1 MYLIFAVLVILG
13 GSVNP
18 NIAIVGGGP
27 AGLVFAISLA
37 RRGVSSVIFE
47 ALENP
52 IHIKKYTPSRSYAID
67 MTGHGLK
74 AVRYIDAL
82 DEFNN
87 ALIPFDGMQLNG
99 RKVSSWDE
107 PGWIG
112 SRGDILSVLTEI
124 AINQY
129 SDLINIRFEC
139 QLEDIDVHKGTMN
152 IRQSG
157 VDDVEHCGPYDLI
170 VAADGG
176 GSKIREQAIEQEPAY
191 NLSREDIGYYFKMLT
206 MDKNTEALNHNHL
219 QIFAKTR
226 MMVAGAINGPKGKDD
241 PMWFS
246 AVPYPNAH
254 VYETPAAAKK
264 SLKKHCPGVLKY
276 CSDEAVAEFSKVP
289 AQNIGRITSSSQLF
303 AGKVVFLGDAAIS
316 YPPIGQG
323 INGAMESATVLDLAL
338 IRHTTN
344 ETDVNTAIKKTL
356 EDYNTTWLPE
366 TKAVAW
372 MGRKTNQANFWHVI
386 RSVLLNLVGLSHMD
400 LVKSSTMS
408 YSEAE
413 RRTKKLGPVWWG

>member
-1 MYLIFAVLVILG
+1 
-13 GSVNP
+13 VNP

-37 RRGVSSVIFE
+37 KRGISSVIFE

-52 IHIKKYTPSRSYAID
+52 INIKKYTPSRSYAID

-82 DEFNN
+82 DEFND
-87 ALIPFDGMQLNG
+87 ALIPFDGMELNG
-99 RKVSSWDE
+99 RKVSNWIE

-112 SRGDILSVLTEI
+112 SRGDILSVLTRI
-124 AINQY
+124 ALTQY
-129 SDLINIRFEC
+129 SDLIDIRFQC
-139 QLEDIDVHKGTMN
+139 QLEGIDVHEGAFD

-176 GSKIREQAIEQEPAY
+176 GSKIREQALEQEPAY
-191 NLSREDIGYYFKMLT
+191 TLEREDIGYFFKMLT
-206 MDKNTEALNHNHL
+206 MDKNTESLNKNHL

-226 MMVAGAINGPKGKDD
+226 MMVAGAINGPEGKSD

-246 AVPYPNAH
+246 AVPYPDARS
-254 VYETPAAAKK
+254 YESPAAAKK
-264 SLKKHCPGVLKY
+264 ELKRHCPGVLKH
-276 CSDEAVAEFSKVP
+276 CSDDAIAEFAKTP

-338 IRHTTN
+338 IRNAKN
-344 ETDVNTAIKKTL
+344 ETDVNVVIKKTL
-356 EDYNTTWLPE
+356 EDYNTRWLPE